1 MKSRALIAL
10 LLLFLWTL
18 VPGISAACGG
28 GTRAGETCRTL
39 VSCECCEDK
48 PCLCEG
54 EAPAK
59 GERPLA
65 APQADLKLPML
76 QPNEPLWD
84 GVAIATPIA
93 PRADF
98 APAPAAAAEPGNVQA
113 RFCTFLL

>member
-28 GTRAGETCRTL
+28 TRADETCRTR
-39 VSCECCEDK
+39 VSCECCENK

-59 GERPLA
+59 DERPFA

-93 PRADF
+93 TRADF
-98 APAPAAAAEPGNVQA
+98 APAPAAAAAPGNVQA

>member
-18 VPGISAACGG
+18 VPGIGAACGG
-28 GTRAGETCRTL
+28 ARADEICRTRA
-39 VSCECCEDK
+39 SCECCEKK

-59 GERPLA
+59 GERPFA

-84 GVAIATPIA
+84 GVAIATSIA

-98 APAPAAAAEPGNVQA
+98 AAAPAAADAPGNVQA